1 MHSCLLSALSAWTD
15 SLASISS
22 FSFHFPSLLFSF
34 SALFW
39 LWINC
44 RLGDLQAKIKA
55 NKLQKDGEDQGHR
68 GSAGPDR
75 GSCGC
80 GVGWRG
86 FPCSFKGD
94 TKCYRLSLKSSDAKL
109 WKSGREATVSK
120 TAIFIFCQ
128 QVWAQWNVEL
138 NLEFLGKG

>member
-1 MHSCLLSALSAWTD
+1 MHSCLLPAPSAWTE
-15 SLASISS
+15 SPARISS
-22 FSFHFPSLLFSF
+22 FSLHFPSFLFSF
-34 SALFW
+34 SGLFW

-68 GSAGPDR
+68 GSAEADR
-75 GSCGC
+75 GSWDC
-80 GVGWRG
+80 GVMWWG
-86 FPCSFKGD
+86 FPCPFKGD
-94 TKCYRLSLKSSDAKL
+94 TKCFRLSLKSSDAKL
-109 WKSGREATVSK
+109 WKSGWEAMVSK

-128 QVWAQWNVEL
+128 QAWAQWNVKL